1 MVLPTNSYFGDFQI
15 LFDLKSNLIYKT
27 HEQPLNNDKH
37 QEQLPDILFMCVEK
51 KKIQQLCNL
60 FPQTAE
66 NIKER
71 ARERRIRFMQQK
83 SINSKK
89 FNEWKKKMIEDH
101 EDDGEVEQ
109 LSIDKKMEAKLAEYM
124 TDEEP
129 ENQASQREDM
139 KAFLNKMNGRID
151 VLVEALKKA
160 DGMIAKQKDHKSMI
174 EQIKQK
180 RINPGKDAI
189 STSIAQF
196 FKE

>member
-1 MVLPTNSYFGDFQI
+1 MGD
-15 LFDLKSNLIYKT
+15 
-27 HEQPLNNDKH
+27 
-37 QEQLPDILFMCVEK
+37 
-51 KKIQQLCNL
+51 
-60 FPQTAE
+60 
-66 NIKER
+66 
-71 ARERRIRFMQQK
+71 
-83 SINSKK
+83 
-89 FNEWKKKMIEDH
+89 WKKKMIEEHQD
-101 EDDGEVEQ
+101 EDPDQ
-109 LSIDKKMEAKLAEYM
+109 LSIEKKLENKLNEYM

-189 STSIAQF
+189 STS
-196 FKE
+196 

>member
-1 MVLPTNSYFGDFQI
+1 
-15 LFDLKSNLIYKT
+15 
-27 HEQPLNNDKH
+27 
-37 QEQLPDILFMCVEK
+37 MCVEK

-89 FNEWKKKMIEDH
+89 FSDWKKKMIEEHQD
-101 EDDGEVEQ
+101 EDPDQ
-109 LSIDKKMEAKLAEYM
+109 LSIEKKLESKLAEYM

-196 FKE
+196 FKEQIKIDHNK

>member
-1 MVLPTNSYFGDFQI
+1 
-15 LFDLKSNLIYKT
+15 
-27 HEQPLNNDKH
+27 
-37 QEQLPDILFMCVEK
+37 
-51 KKIQQLCNL
+51 
-60 FPQTAE
+60 
-66 NIKER
+66 
-71 ARERRIRFMQQK
+71 
-83 SINSKK
+83 
-89 FNEWKKKMIEDH
+89 MIEDH
-101 EDDGEVEQ
+101 HEEDPDQ
-109 LSIDKKMEAKLAEYM
+109 LSIEKKLESKLAEYM

-189 STSIAQF
+189 NTSIAQF
-196 FKE
+196 FKEQIKHQ